1 MRSGESD
8 MEELVIRPSMKFI
21 KLGYAVVVVLIIAS
35 LIAESQLKD
44 TLPPSLPEWL
54 IPALFALLL
63 LWPASRHWRQRFTK
77 MTMVGDKLRYETGV
91 LSKATRTIQ
100 LSKVQDVTVRQSLGQ
115 RMGGIGDLSI
125 ETAGESSRLTFP
137 NMSQPQ
143 AIADRIMDASHR
155 IGVRG
160 IHDDGEETR
169 GQGSPDNR
177 GQQGPGQGHGAGT
190 GGSGR

>member
-1 MRSGESD
+1 
-8 MEELVIRPSMKFI
+8 MEELVIRPSTKFI
-21 KLGYAVVVVLIIAS
+21 RLGYAAVILLIIGA
-35 LIAESQLKD
+35 AVAQNQFKDKFPESWPPWV
-44 TLPPSLPEWL
+44 LP
-54 IPALFALLL
+54 AVFALLL

-77 MTMVGDKLRYETGV
+77 MTMIGDKLRYETGM

-137 NMSQPQ
+137 NIDRPQ
-143 AIADRIMDASHR
+143 VVADRIIDESHK

-160 IHDDGEETR
+160 ILDEPKETK
-169 GQGSPDNR
+169 G
-177 GQQGPGQGHGAGT
+177 
-190 GGSGR
+190 